1 MARKQNTQ
9 PAAQPAAP
17 MATMPLHPTGKVQPG
32 ATTYK
37 GATLAQYQQAGR
49 WQYATT
55 LADGTPVTLV
65 HVVRRRYVVFNAK
78 GVVLGY
84 VTASMANGH
93 TNAINRANGNTLQTL
108 RLH

>member
-1 MARKQNTQ
+1 MATKQATKQATPTQ
-9 PAAQPAAP
+9 AP
-17 MATMPLHPTGKVQPG
+17 ATMPLHPTGKVQAG
-32 ATTYK
+32 AQTYK

-49 WQYATT
+49 FTYATK
-55 LADGTPVTLV
+55 LACGTPVTIA

-78 GVVLGY
+78 GVAIGY

-93 TNAINRANGNTLQTL
+93 TNAINRVNGNTLATL